1 MRIQLASDLHLEF
14 LARDFPGETLI
25 RPARDADVLVLAGDI
40 SAGAAAIEMF
50 KDWPVPVLYVCGNH
64 EFYSRRWEEVRAA
77 VYRAAEGT
85 SVKVL
90 ERDVIDFGGVRIL
103 GCTLWTDYLLV
114 GKDAQSGA
122 MAYALRALNDHRLIS
137 TCEGRAFAPADAL
150 RDHERSRAW
159 LTEELGRS
167 YSGRTVVITH
177 HAPHPKSIHAQY
189 AGHELNPGFAS
200 DLTPLLEQADLWL
213 HGHVHNSFDYRVGRC
228 RVVANP
234 RGYPLNGRSVSAV
247 SQLRFENP
255 EFDYACLIDVAPD
268 PHNDDP
274 NGKPRAMPRK
284 RKSQGRAS

>member
-1 MRIQLASDLHLEF
+1 MQLQLASDLHLEF

-40 SAGAAAIEMF
+40 SAGASAIEMF

-64 EFYSRRWEEVRAA
+64 EFYSRCWEEVREA
-77 VYRAAEGT
+77 VHRAAEGT

-90 ERDVIDFGGVRIL
+90 ERDVVDFGGVRIL
-103 GCTLWTDYLLV
+103 GCTLWTDYLLE

-137 TCEGRAFAPADAL
+137 TRERRAFAPADAL
-150 RDHERSRAW
+150 RDHELSRAW

-167 YSGRTVVITH
+167 YSGKTVVITH
-177 HAPHPKSIHAQY
+177 HAPHPKSIHSQY
-189 AGHELNPGFAS
+189 QGNALNPGFAS
-200 DLTPLLEQADLWL
+200 DLTPLVEQADLWL
-213 HGHVHNSFDYRVGRC
+213 HGHVHNCFDYHVGRC

-234 RGYPLNGRSVSAV
+234 RGYALNARSASGV

-255 EFDYACLIDVAPD
+255 EFSYGCLIDVVPD
-268 PHNDDP
+268 PPIDDT
-274 NGKPRAMPRK
+274 NGQPRTMPRK
-284 RKSQGRAS
+284 RKTQGRAS